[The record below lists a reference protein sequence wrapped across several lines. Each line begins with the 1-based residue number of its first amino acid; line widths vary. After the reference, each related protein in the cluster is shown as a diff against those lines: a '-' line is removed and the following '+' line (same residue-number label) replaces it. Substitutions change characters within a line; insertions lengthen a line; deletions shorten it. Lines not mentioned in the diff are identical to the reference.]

1 MGLDRNGQPTNKRFN
16 QGRNVEK
23 AVSGMLGILQGLT
36 ADQRIGEREVLF
48 LDAWLRNKTA
58 AQWEIWVAREDALLL
73 VAEQQ
78 SAIVGVAAATLRGEI
93 LLNYVHPE
101 ARFSGVSKAML
112 AALEDELGRH
122 NVAQSRLKSTV
133 TARPFYV
140 SCGYRSETSGDYLA
154 KDLRK

>member
-1 MGLDRNGQPTNKRFN
+1 MVRIRRATLAD
-16 QGRNVEK
+16 
-23 AVSGMLGILQGLT
+23 ADAGITTLRRSIIELCA
-36 ADQRIGEREVLF
+36 ADHHGDADM

-140 SCGYRSETSGDYLA
+140 SCGYRSEASGDYLA
-154 KDLRK
+154 KDLQE